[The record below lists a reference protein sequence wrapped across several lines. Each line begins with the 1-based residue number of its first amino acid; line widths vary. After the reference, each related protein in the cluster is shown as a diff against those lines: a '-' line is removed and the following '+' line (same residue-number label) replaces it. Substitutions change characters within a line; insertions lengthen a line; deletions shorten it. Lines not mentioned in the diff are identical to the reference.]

1 MGNDPL
7 CILLARA
14 AVKNSRPLGATE
26 VNALLRHIDTLQTKL
41 DRIDEDRDEQ

>member
-7 CILLARA
+7 CIIVAQA
-14 AVKNSRPLGATE
+14 AVKNSRPLGATM
-26 VNALLRHIDTLQTKL
+26 VKDLLNHIDALQTKL